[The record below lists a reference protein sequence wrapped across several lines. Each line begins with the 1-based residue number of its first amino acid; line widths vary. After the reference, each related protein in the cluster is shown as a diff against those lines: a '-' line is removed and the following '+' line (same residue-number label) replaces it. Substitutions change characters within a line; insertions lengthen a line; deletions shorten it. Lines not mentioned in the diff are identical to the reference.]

1 MSTDFKSCEEI
12 RNVSRWCAALAYI
25 LMDKVVDYALL
36 IIIINAPNNVKL
48 PVFLDCFVDHSLVF
62 H

>member
-12 RNVSRWCAALAYI
+12 MNVSRWCAALAYI
-25 LMDKVVDYALL
+25 LMDKVDDALF
-36 IIIINAPNNVKL
+36 IIIINDPNNVKL

>member
-1 MSTDFKSCEEI
+1 MSTDFKRFEEI
-12 RNVSRWCAALAYI
+12 RNISRWCAALAYI
-25 LMDKVVDYALL
+25 LMDKVDDALL

-48 PVFLDCFVDHSLVF
+48 PVFLDCFVDHSFDF